1 MATDLH
7 WLLYIELIVC
17 ISPIYGRDLPAESK
31 TMDVKTVCLGMLT
44 DGPASGYDMKKCF
57 ESSFGHFFPAGY
69 GSIYPALATLARN
82 GLVEFEE
89 IPQDGKPDRK
99 VYSITVKGREALM
112 KSLSNPS
119 PSHKIRSEFL
129 AMLWFADLM
138 QDEQIN
144 DVIEHKLAEIDRFLE
159 LIAEFTDCEGDSST
173 RGSRFVAGFGEHMAT
188 AFKQYI
194 EDNRAMLLEDES
206 QQEVAAAVGQ

>member
-1 MATDLH
+1 
-7 WLLYIELIVC
+7 
-17 ISPIYGRDLPAESK
+17 
-31 TMDVKTVCLGMLT
+31 MLT

-99 VYSITVKGREALM
+99 VYSITDKGREALM
-112 KSLSNPS
+112 EGLSNPS

-129 AMLWFADLM
+129 ATLWFAHLM
-138 QDEQIN
+138 EQQHI
-144 DVIEHKLAEIDRFLE
+144 DAIIEDKLVEIEKFLE
-159 LIAEFTDCEGDSST
+159 PDQGIYGMRLRKLDQ
-173 RGSRFVAGFGEHMAT
+173 R
-188 AFKQYI
+188 
-194 EDNRAMLLEDES
+194 RA
-206 QQEVAAAVGQ
+206 VRRRIR